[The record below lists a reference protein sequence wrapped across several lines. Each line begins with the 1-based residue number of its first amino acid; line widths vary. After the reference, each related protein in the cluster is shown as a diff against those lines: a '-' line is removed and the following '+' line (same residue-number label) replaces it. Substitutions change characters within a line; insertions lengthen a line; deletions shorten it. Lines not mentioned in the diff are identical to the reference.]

1 MGTRRLGGRSLVALS
16 AAIVVLA
23 GCHQPGPKQEALYFT
38 IRPVTRELPPP
49 CVLPALTEKR
59 NGQAVHCFEV
69 GTAQVDASDVES
81 AVVVTDRATSTPA
94 VAFSLSSKGTDRFNA
109 MARMVGLGG
118 QAAFVVDGLVVS
130 APRFDTTDFPGR
142 GVVTG
147 LTNAEAGQLV
157 KRLNRR

>member
-1 MGTRRLGGRSLVALS
+1 MGTRRLGGRSLLS
-16 AAIVVLA
+16 LSTAVVVLA
-23 GCHQPGPKQEALYFT
+23 GCHLGAKQEASYFT

-49 CVLPALTEKR
+49 CVPPALAEKR

-69 GTAQVDASDVES
+69 GPAQVDASDVES
-81 AVVVTDRATSTPA
+81 AALVTDGATSTAA
-94 VAFSLSSKGTDRFNA
+94 VEFSLSSKGTDRFNA

-118 QAAFVVDGLVVS
+118 QAAFVVDGVVVS
-130 APRFDTTDFPGR
+130 TPRFDTTNFPGR

-147 LTNAEAGQLV
+147 LTDDEAGQLM

>member
-1 MGTRRLGGRSLVALS
+1 METRRLGGRSFLS
-16 AAIVVLA
+16 LIAAIVALA
-23 GCHQPGPKQEALYFT
+23 GCHHTGAKQVASYFT

-49 CVLPALTEKR
+49 CVPPALAESR
-59 NGQAVHCFEV
+59 NGQAVYCFEV
-69 GTAQVDASDVES
+69 GAAQVDASDVES
-81 AVVVTDRATSTPA
+81 AGLVTNSATSTST
-94 VAFSLSSKGTDRFNA
+94 VEFSLSSKGTDRFNA

-118 QAAFVVDGLVVS
+118 QAAFVVDGVVVS

-147 LTNAEAGQLV
+147 LTNEEAAELV